1 MVDNI
6 HKKAAFCVV
15 PYWGQG
21 LPGLRGQEIPAKAMF
36 IAIKGFAV
44 G

>member
-15 PYWGQG
+15 SYWGKG
-21 LPGLRGQEIPAKAMF
+21 EVLGKSEIPAMAMF

>member
-21 LPGLRGQEIPAKAMF
+21 LGEGTGNPSDGNVYRY
-36 IAIKGFAV
+36 
-44 G
+44 